1 MTSLSQRSRF
11 QNNFGKWQFGKL
23 QDVMGWIDSGWKTFF
38 STPGNSN
45 KPSWLHS
52 GRWNSSLDC
61 GKPNGLYT
69 ERNGLYTER
78 HGKGELCQKLQINC
92 LLEYLGNDWLVK
104 QLSDLYSQKVIP
116 EGQKGSRWGARGI
129 NGQLLIYKVVVKNSR
144 RGKANLNMVVVDF
157 RKAYDIVPNSWM
169 LMILE
174 LFGTETQ
181 VIELLQKIWIIGE
194 QFFFQTKT
202 D

>member
-1 MTSLSQRSRF
+1 
-11 QNNFGKWQFGKL
+11 
-23 QDVMGWIDSGWKTFF
+23 
-38 STPGNSN
+38 
-45 KPSWLHS
+45 
-52 GRWNSSLDC
+52 
-61 GKPNGLYT
+61 
-69 ERNGLYTER
+69 
-78 HGKGELCQKLQINC
+78 
-92 LLEYLGNDWLVK
+92 
-104 QLSDLYSQKVIP
+104 
-116 EGQKGSRWGARGI
+116 
-129 NGQLLIYKVVVKNSR
+129 
-144 RGKANLNMVVVDF
+144 MVVVDF